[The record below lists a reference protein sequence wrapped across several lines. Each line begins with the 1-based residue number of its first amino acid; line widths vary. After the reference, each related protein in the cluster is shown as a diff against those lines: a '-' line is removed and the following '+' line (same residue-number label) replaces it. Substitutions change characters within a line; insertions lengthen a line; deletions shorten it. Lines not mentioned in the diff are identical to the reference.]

1 MTKGRRRRARRR
13 RRTLVAL
20 AVAVLAGQIDPSE
33 LFAAAPD
40 AGAGAGAGETAPHAD
55 CASADD
61 CARMHG
67 VAPAQTAWGC
77 EAATCVLRDAPE
89 APPAQPPAP
98 PAQAP
103 PPGKSR
109 HPKRDPRPSRRT

>member
-13 RRTLVAL
+13 RRTLVAFVL
-20 AVAVLAGQIDPSE
+20 AVLAVQVDPRE
-33 LFAAAPD
+33 LFAADAS
-40 AGAGAGAGETAPHAD
+40 AGAGGGKAAPHAD

-67 VAPAQTAWGC
+67 DAPAQTAWAC

-98 PAQAP
+98 PPAP
-103 PPGKSR
+103 PSGKSR
-109 HPKRDPRPSRRT
+109 HQKREPRPSRRT